1 MVVPTAV
8 VSSTPDG
15 GETDVGVCRPSN
27 TGDAGRGRFKES
39 CRNWRTVS
47 PLRNC
52 VVPARVV
59 RFGTSSPPA
68 GRARFDLG
76 FALFWADDALSEPP
90 ARCQSAET
98 GPCWSRA
105 ITSSTFVPT
114 LAWPWPGTT
123 PASEGGPHRTKSR
136 SRADRSVAA
145 PACAAYG
152 NAGSRRD
159 EEPRSVL
166 GCRQKEPRNWT
177 ANMAVGRLVRQRS
190 VAARPSFASSEGNG
204 RAV

>member
-47 PLRNC
+47 PLRNR

-105 ITSSTFVPT
+105 HYQQHLCAHPGLAV
-114 LAWPWPGTT
+114 AWP
-123 PASEGGPHRTKSR
+123 SEGGPHRTKSR
-136 SRADRSVAA
+136 SRADRSVA
-145 PACAAYG
+145 
-152 NAGSRRD
+152 AGSRRD